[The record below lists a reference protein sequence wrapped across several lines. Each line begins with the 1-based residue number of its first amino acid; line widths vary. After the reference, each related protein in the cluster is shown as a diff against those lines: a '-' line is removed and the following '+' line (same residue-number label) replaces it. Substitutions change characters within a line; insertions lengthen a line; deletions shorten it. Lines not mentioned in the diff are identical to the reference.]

1 MHMKDMQRRLHKL
14 EQMPQMK
21 PPPSLLKQ
29 IENLALAQICYEHLV
44 LLDIL
49 GTDRAAGV
57 ERVVLESEL
66 EALAAQNAALEAAAR
81 QMGFKSY
88 AQARAARGKEMRW
101 PF

>member
-1 MHMKDMQRRLHKL
+1 MPMKDMQRRLHKL
-14 EQMPQMK
+14 EQMPQFQ

-29 IENLALAQICYEHLV
+29 IENLALARISNEHLA
-44 LLDIL
+44 LLIIL
-49 GTDRAAGV
+49 GTDLKAGV

-88 AQARAARGKEMRW
+88 AQAERRGGRR
-101 PF
+101 

>member
-14 EQMPQMK
+14 EQMPQFQ

-66 EALAAQNAALEAAAR
+66 EALAAQTAALEAAAR

-88 AQARAARGKEMRW
+88 AQAKRRGGRR
-101 PF
+101 

>member
-1 MHMKDMQRRLHKL
+1 MHMKNLQRRLHKL
-14 EQMPQMK
+14 EQMPQFQ

-49 GTDRAAGV
+49 GTDLKAGV
-57 ERVVLESEL
+57 ERVVSESEL
-66 EALAAQNAALEAAAR
+66 EAVAAQNAALEAAAR

-88 AQARAARGKEMRW
+88 AQAERRGGRR
-101 PF
+101 